1 MSGIRS
7 RQLKA
12 SNNISKGDILDKL
25 EWAFEEGYRL
35 GIDDAKEGIF
45 IDMGTV
51 LEQFRNTISEADDS
65 S

>member
-1 MSGIRS
+1 M
-7 RQLKA
+7 KA